1 MSKASIQLSDHFT
14 CGRLIRFTLP
24 SITMMIFTAVY
35 GVVDG
40 FFVSNYAGKTPF
52 AAVNL
57 IIPVLLGL
65 GCVGFMF
72 GTGGGALIAKTM
84 GQGDRERAND
94 IFSMIVYVS
103 AAIGVVLAGLGFLIL
118 RPAAVLMGAE
128 GELLEQALIYGRI
141 NLIALPFYVL
151 QYEFQCLFATAEK
164 PHFGLRVTVC
174 AGLTNMVL
182 DFLLVYVFPL
192 GLLGAALATAFS
204 QLVGALIPLVY
215 FLRPNDSPLRLTRP
229 CFDLRALACA
239 CGNGSS
245 EMVSNLSTSLVGV
258 LYNIRLMAIA
268 QENGVSAYGVLMYV
282 SFIFMAFFFGYSIAV
297 TPVVGYHYGAKNH
310 AELKSLLKK
319 SLTVTLITSLA
330 MTASSILLANPI
342 AHLFVGYDA
351 ELCDMTVNALRIY
364 ALSFLVCG
372 FNIFGSAFFTGLNNG
387 TASALISFLRTLV
400 IQVAAVLLLPK
411 LLGINGIW
419 LAITVA
425 EALTLIVTET
435 LFLLGRKK
443 YHYA

>member
-1 MSKASIQLSDHFT
+1 
-14 CGRLIRFTLP
+14 
-24 SITMMIFTAVY
+24 
-35 GVVDG
+35 
-40 FFVSNYAGKTPF
+40 
-52 AAVNL
+52 
-57 IIPVLLGL
+57 
-65 GCVGFMF
+65 
-72 GTGGGALIAKTM
+72 
-84 GQGDRERAND
+84 
-94 IFSMIVYVS
+94 
-103 AAIGVVLAGLGFLIL
+103 
-118 RPAAVLMGAE
+118 
-128 GELLEQALIYGRI
+128 
-141 NLIALPFYVL
+141 
-151 QYEFQCLFATAEK
+151 
-164 PHFGLRVTVC
+164 
-174 AGLTNMVL
+174 MVL
-182 DFLLVYVFPL
+182 DFLLVYVFPF

-204 QLVGALIPLVY
+204 QIVGALIPLVY

-229 CFDLRALACA
+229 RFDFRALGKACY
-239 CGNGSS
+239 NGSS

-258 LYNIRLMAIA
+258 LYNVQLMAIA
-268 QENGVSAYGVLMYV
+268 KENGVNAYGVLMYV
-282 SFIFMAFFFGYSIAV
+282 SFIFMAFFLRLFHRRH
-297 TPVVGYHYGAKNH
+297 TRRR
-310 AELKSLLKK
+310 LSLRREESRRAQEPPQK

-372 FNIFGSAFFTGLNNG
+372 FNIFGSAFFTDSTMAQPARHFVPAHARHSG
-387 TASALISFLRTLV
+387 RR
-400 IQVAAVLLLPK
+400 VLLLPK

>member
-1 MSKASIQLSDHFT
+1 MKISLSDHFT
-14 CGRLIRFTLP
+14 YQKLLRFVAP
-24 SITMMIFTAVY
+24 SIFMMIITSIY
-35 GVVDG
+35 SIVDG
-40 FFVSNYAGKTPF
+40 FFVSNFVGKNPF
-52 AAVNL
+52 AALNL
-57 IIPVLLGL
+57 IFPVIMALAAF
-65 GCVGFMF
+65 GFMI
-72 GTGGGALIAKTM
+72 GTGGSALIAKTL
-84 GQGDRERAND
+84 GEGKQKEANE
-94 IFSMIVYVS
+94 IFSMLVVALAVGGAVLS
-103 AAIGVVLAGLGFLIL
+103 GVCLLFL
-118 RPAAVLMGAE
+118 RPISYAVGATD
-128 GELLEQALIYGRI
+128 LTIDDCVLYGRV
-141 NLIALPFYVL
+141 LLASLPFFML
-151 QYEFQCLFATAEK
+151 QNSFQSFLATAEK

-297 TPVVGYHYGAKNH
+297 TPVVGYHYGAQNH

-319 SLTVTLITSLA
+319 SLTVTLLSSLA
-330 MTASSILLANPI
+330 MTASAILLARPI
-342 AHLFVGYDA
+342 AHVFVGYDA

-425 EALTLIVTET
+425 EALTLIVTGA
-435 LFLLGRKK
+435 LFLAGREK

>member
-1 MSKASIQLSDHFT
+1 MLY
-14 CGRLIRFTLP
+14 GR
-24 SITMMIFTAVY
+24 
-35 GVVDG
+35 
-40 FFVSNYAGKTPF
+40 
-52 AAVNL
+52 
-57 IIPVLLGL
+57 VLL
-65 GCVGFMF
+65 
-72 GTGGGALIAKTM
+72 A
-84 GQGDRERAND
+84 
-94 IFSMIVYVS
+94 
-103 AAIGVVLAGLGFLIL
+103 
-118 RPAAVLMGAE
+118 
-128 GELLEQALIYGRI
+128 
-141 NLIALPFYVL
+141 ALPFFHAAKQL
-151 QYEFQCLFATAEK
+151 PELFGDPAEK
-164 PHFGLRVTVC
+164 PHFGLRVTVF

-182 DFLLVYVFPL
+182 DFLLVYVFPF

-204 QLVGALIPLVY
+204 QIVGALIPLVY
-215 FLRPNDSPLRLTRP
+215 FLRPNDSLLHLTRP
-229 CFDLRALACA
+229 RFDFRALGKACY
-239 CGNGSS
+239 NGSS

-258 LYNIRLMAIA
+258 LYNVQLMAIA
-268 QENGVSAYGVLMYV
+268 KENGVNAYGVLMYV

-297 TPVVGYHYGAKNH
+297 TPGRSGYHYGAKNH

-425 EALTLIVTET
+425 EALTLIVTAA
-435 LFLLGRKK
+435 LFLAGRRK
-443 YHYA
+443 YHYV

>member
-1 MSKASIQLSDHFT
+1 
-14 CGRLIRFTLP
+14 
-24 SITMMIFTAVY
+24 
-35 GVVDG
+35 
-40 FFVSNYAGKTPF
+40 
-52 AAVNL
+52 
-57 IIPVLLGL
+57 
-65 GCVGFMF
+65 
-72 GTGGGALIAKTM
+72 
-84 GQGDRERAND
+84 
-94 IFSMIVYVS
+94 
-103 AAIGVVLAGLGFLIL
+103 
-118 RPAAVLMGAE
+118 
-128 GELLEQALIYGRI
+128 
-141 NLIALPFYVL
+141 
-151 QYEFQCLFATAEK
+151 
-164 PHFGLRVTVC
+164 
-174 AGLTNMVL
+174 
-182 DFLLVYVFPL
+182 
-192 GLLGAALATAFS
+192 
-204 QLVGALIPLVY
+204 
-215 FLRPNDSPLRLTRP
+215 
-229 CFDLRALACA
+229 
-239 CGNGSS
+239 
-245 EMVSNLSTSLVGV
+245 
-258 LYNIRLMAIA
+258 MAIA
-268 QENGVSAYGVLMYV
+268 KENGVNAYGVLMYV

-297 TPVVGYHYGAKNH
+297 TPVVGYHYGAQNH

-435 LFLLGRKK
+435 LFLLGRKNTTTHK
-443 YHYA
+443 ADHPNSRGGSNHRGCACAF

>member
-1 MSKASIQLSDHFT
+1 MQISLSDHFT
-14 CGRLIRFTLP
+14 YQKLLRFVAP
-24 SITMMIFTAVY
+24 SILMMIITSIY
-35 GVVDG
+35 SIVDG
-40 FFVSNYAGKTPF
+40 FFVSNFVGKNSF
-52 AAVNL
+52 AALNL
-57 IIPVLLGL
+57 IFPVIMALAA
-65 GCVGFMF
+65 VGFMI
-72 GTGGGALIAKTM
+72 GTGGSALIAKTL
-84 GQGDRERAND
+84 GEGKPRKANE
-94 IFSMIVYVS
+94 IFSMLVI
-103 AAIGVVLAGLGFLIL
+103 VLAAGGAILSGVCIVFL
-118 RPAAVLMGAE
+118 RPISFAVGATD
-128 GELLEQALIYGRI
+128 LTIDDCVLYGRV
-141 NLIALPFYVL
+141 LLAALPFFML
-151 QYEFQCLFATAEK
+151 QNSFQSFLATAEK
-164 PHFGLRVTVC
+164 PHFGLRVTVF
-174 AGLTNMVL
+174 AAQENVP
-182 DFLLVYVFPL
+182 F

-204 QLVGALIPLVY
+204 QIVGALIPLVY

-229 CFDLRALACA
+229 RFDFRALGKACY
-239 CGNGSS
+239 NGSS

-258 LYNIRLMAIA
+258 LYNVQLMAIA
-268 QENGVSAYGVLMYV
+268 KENGVNAYGVLMYV

-297 TPVVGYHYGAKNH
+297 TPVVGYHYGAENH

-387 TASALISFLRTLV
+387 TASALISFLRTFV

-425 EALTLIVTET
+425 EALTLLVTAA
-435 LFLLGRKK
+435 LFLAGRRK
-443 YHYA
+443 YHYV

>member
-1 MSKASIQLSDHFT
+1 MTVSLSDHFSYQK
-14 CGRLIRFTLP
+14 LLRFVAP
-24 SITMMIFTAVY
+24 SILMMIITSIY
-35 GVVDG
+35 SIVDG
-40 FFVSNYAGKTPF
+40 FFVSNFVGKNPF
-52 AAVNL
+52 AALNL
-57 IIPVLLGL
+57 IFPVIMALAA
-65 GCVGFMF
+65 VGFMI
-72 GTGGGALIAKTM
+72 GTGGSALIAKTL
-84 GQGDRERAND
+84 GEGKPREANE
-94 IFSMIVYVS
+94 IFSMLVIVH
-103 AAIGVVLAGLGFLIL
+103 AAGGAILSGVCIVFL
-118 RPAAVLMGAE
+118 RPISFAVGAT
-128 GELLEQALIYGRI
+128 ELTIDDCVLYGRV
-141 NLIALPFYVL
+141 LLASLPFFML
-151 QYEFQCLFATAEK
+151 QNSFQSFLATAEK
-164 PHFGLRVTVC
+164 PHFGLRVTVF
-174 AGLTNMVL
+174 AGLTNMAL
-182 DFLLVYVFPL
+182 DFLLVYVFPF

-204 QLVGALIPLVY
+204 QIVGALIPLVY
-215 FLRPNDSPLRLTRP
+215 FLRLTRP
-229 CFDLRALACA
+229 RFDFRALGKACY
-239 CGNGSS
+239 NGSS

-258 LYNIRLMAIA
+258 LYNVQLMAIA
-268 QENGVSAYGVLMYV
+268 KENGVNAYGVLMYV

>member
-1 MSKASIQLSDHFT
+1 MQISLSDH
-14 CGRLIRFTLP
+14 LLRFVAP
-24 SITMMIFTAVY
+24 SILMMIITSIY
-35 GVVDG
+35 SIVDG
-40 FFVSNYAGKTPF
+40 FFVSNFVGKNSF
-52 AAVNL
+52 AALNL
-57 IIPVLLGL
+57 IFPVIMALAA
-65 GCVGFMF
+65 VGFMI
-72 GTGGGALIAKTM
+72 GTGGSALIAKTL
-84 GQGDRERAND
+84 GEGKPRKANE
-94 IFSMIVYVS
+94 IFSMLAAGGAILSGVCIV
-103 AAIGVVLAGLGFLIL
+103 FL
-118 RPAAVLMGAE
+118 RPISFAVGATD
-128 GELLEQALIYGRI
+128 LTIDDCVLYGRV
-141 NLIALPFYVL
+141 LLAALPFFML
-151 QYEFQCLFATAEK
+151 QNSFQSFLATAEK
-164 PHFGLRVTVC
+164 PHFGLRVTVF

-182 DFLLVYVFPL
+182 DFLLVYVFPF

-204 QLVGALIPLVY
+204 QIVGALIPLVY

-229 CFDLRALACA
+229 RFDFRALGKACY
-239 CGNGSS
+239 NGSS

-258 LYNIRLMAIA
+258 LYNVQLMAIA
-268 QENGVSAYGVLMYV
+268 KENGVNAYGVLMYV

-419 LAITVA
+419 LSITVA
-425 EALTLIVTET
+425 EALTLLVTET

>member
-1 MSKASIQLSDHFT
+1 MQISLSDHFT
-14 CGRLIRFTLP
+14 YQKLLRFVAP
-24 SITMMIFTAVY
+24 SILMMIITSIY
-35 GVVDG
+35 SIVDG
-40 FFVSNYAGKTPF
+40 FFVSNFVGKNSF
-52 AAVNL
+52 AALNL
-57 IIPVLLGL
+57 IFPVIMALAA
-65 GCVGFMF
+65 VGFMI
-72 GTGGGALIAKTM
+72 GTGGSALIAKTL
-84 GQGDRERAND
+84 GEGKPRKANE
-94 IFSMIVYVS
+94 IFSMLVI
-103 AAIGVVLAGLGFLIL
+103 VLAAGGAILSGVCIVFL
-118 RPAAVLMGAE
+118 RPISFAVGATD
-128 GELLEQALIYGRI
+128 LTIDDCVLYGRV
-141 NLIALPFYVL
+141 LLAALPFFML
-151 QYEFQCLFATAEK
+151 QNSFQSFLATAEK
-164 PHFGLRVTVC
+164 PHFGLRVTVF

-182 DFLLVYVFPL
+182 DFLLVYVFPF
-192 GLLGAALATAFS
+192 GLLGTALATAFS
-204 QLVGALIPLVY
+204 QIVGALIPLVY

-229 CFDLRALACA
+229 RFDFRALGKACY
-239 CGNGSS
+239 NGSS

-258 LYNIRLMAIA
+258 LYNVQLMAIA
-268 QENGVSAYGVLMYV
+268 KENGVNAYGVLMYV

-342 AHLFVGYDA
+342 AHLFVGY
-351 ELCDMTVNALRIY
+351 ALRIY

-400 IQVAAVLLLPK
+400 IQVAALLLLPK

>member
-1 MSKASIQLSDHFT
+1 MAISLSDHFT
-14 CGRLIRFTLP
+14 YQKLLRFVAP
-24 SITMMIFTAVY
+24 SIFMMIITSIY
-35 GVVDG
+35 SIVDG
-40 FFVSNYAGKTPF
+40 FFVSNFVGKNPF
-52 AAVNL
+52 AALNL
-57 IIPVLLGL
+57 IFPVIMALAAF
-65 GCVGFMF
+65 GFMI
-72 GTGGGALIAKTM
+72 GTGGSALIAKTL
-84 GQGDRERAND
+84 GEGKPRKANE
-94 IFSMIVYVS
+94 IFSMLVI
-103 AAIGVVLAGLGFLIL
+103 VLAAGGAILSGVCIVFL
-118 RPAAVLMGAE
+118 RPISFAVGATD
-128 GELLEQALIYGRI
+128 LTIDDCVLYGRV
-141 NLIALPFYVL
+141 LLASLPFFML
-151 QYEFQCLFATAEK
+151 QNSFQSFLATAEK
-164 PHFGLRVTVC
+164 PHFGLRVTVF

-182 DFLLVYVFPL
+182 DFLLVYVFPF

-204 QLVGALIPLVY
+204 QIVGALIPLVY
-215 FLRPNDSPLRLTRP
+215 FLRPNDSLLRLTRP
-229 CFDLRALACA
+229 RFDFRALGKACY
-239 CGNGSS
+239 NGSS

-258 LYNIRLMAIA
+258 LYNVQLMAIA
-268 QENGVSAYGVLMYV
+268 KENGVNAYGVLMYV